1 MKTPTPT
8 NHLRF
13 DPWTTSSTGH
23 QVADSAASKAYR
35 TLRQEKLARQ
45 FGEGQGDCTF
55 ARARSAAGTG
65 AGELERGT
73 WVEVTYDRNKNAGLG
88 RGGQRDIRGMFGVAK
103 ASSVVDMGVKE
114 SKVVGGG
121 KPLLSS
127 LGDGVKGS
135 SVTATA
141 AETPHDPHPSTTS
154 TSTAHPNNELE
165 PETKTNPVPNS
176 NPPDSYPQI
185 FTTLTIYINAPSHP
199 LLSDHKLKQILT
211 LHGATIALSLS
222 RRVTHII
229 VGKPNT
235 RSGHGFGGGLAGG
248 KLQREITRAGCRS
261 WKVVFVEWV
270 LESIKAGKRLSEAR
284 FAMQMAEKRQRS
296 VLAFTAGK

>member
-1 MKTPTPT
+1 MPTPTPT

-23 QVADSAASKAYR
+23 QVADSATGKAYR

-45 FGEGQGDCTF
+45 FGEGQDCTF
-55 ARARSAAGTG
+55 ARERSEGRG
-65 AGELERGT
+65 AGGLERGT
-73 WVEVTYDRNKNAGLG
+73 WVEVTDNRNKDAGLV
-88 RGGQRDIRGMFGVAK
+88 RGNQRDIRGMFGVAK
-103 ASSVVDMGVKE
+103 ASSLSVVDMGVKA
-114 SKVVGGG
+114 GGG
-121 KPLLSS
+121 KPLLASKDDM
-127 LGDGVKGS
+127 LGCS
-135 SVTATA
+135 TVTAAA
-141 AETPHDPHPSTTS
+141 AETFHDPHSSTTS
-154 TSTAHPNNELE
+154 TSTTHPNNEPEPE
-165 PETKTNPVPNS
+165 PETKNS
-176 NPPDSYPQI
+176 LTPNPPDSYPQI

-199 LLSDHKLKQILT
+199 FLSDHKLKQILT
-211 LHGATIALSLS
+211 LHGASIALSLS

-235 RSGHGFGGGLAGG
+235 RPGHGSGGGLAGG

-296 VLAFTAGK
+296 VLAFTAGR